1 MDFTILVGGA
11 AGQGMD
17 TFANILEKSL
27 KRLGF
32 HIFTH
37 SDYMSRVRGG
47 HNFMQIRFSDKPIST
62 YSEKLDIIFALNE
75 ETIDLH
81 EERLKEDG
89 MILLDEGLHKE
100 KNLIHLPLIKTA
112 KDLGNVRVSSTIGL
126 AADRKS
132 VV

>member
-27 KRLGF
+27 KRSGF

-37 SDYMSRVRGG
+37 SDFMSRVRGG

-62 YSEKLDIIFALNE
+62 YTEKVDVIFALNE
-75 ETIDLH
+75 ETVDIH
-81 EERLKEDG
+81 ENKLKENG
-89 MILLDEGLHKE
+89 IIILDKEISKE
-100 KNLIHLPLIKTA
+100 KNLIHLPLKKTA
-112 KDLGNVRVSSTIGL
+112 ENLGNVRVSSTIGL
-126 AADRKS
+126 GYILK
-132 VV
+132 